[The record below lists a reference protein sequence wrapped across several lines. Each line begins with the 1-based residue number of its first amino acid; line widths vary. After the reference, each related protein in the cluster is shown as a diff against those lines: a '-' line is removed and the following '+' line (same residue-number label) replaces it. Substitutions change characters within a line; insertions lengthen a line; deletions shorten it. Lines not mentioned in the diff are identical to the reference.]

1 MSKVVKKVSFI
12 VMKRLKG
19 FKLKLSVSVWPVLFL
34 SLLVTGPVSAA
45 LEDSPVLQDFNQLQ
59 HAGLLV
65 LDAEQVPVYAKNAKQ
80 SFIPASTTKLI
91 TALLALQYWGED
103 YQFKTEFYLTYRGG
117 EKFKTTVP
125 TLLIKGFGDPFLVS
139 EELALIAKQ
148 LAKQLK
154 QQNIQKLSGIILDTS
169 YYQGG
174 VRFSG
179 AGHSDNPYDAVSSA
193 LAANFNTVYLQ
204 QTEQGIISA
213 ESQTPITP
221 AALMLA
227 EESNLF
233 SETIK
238 SMKGGKKRVN
248 LGRDEALGQRY
259 FAELL
264 RAFLKQEGVAVSN
277 DVAWQTLEEAFEPIL
292 LYQHRNQR
300 TLAEVV
306 TPMMKYSTNFIANQ
320 LALNLSRE
328 WLGAPANAERVA
340 KVYQQRLVKLFDWQ
354 QFTIEEG
361 AGLSRQNR
369 LSPQQLIDVLE
380 AFQPWR
386 HLLPE
391 IEPNV
396 YAKSGTLLGV
406 STLAGYLYKEEQW
419 FPFALM
425 INQAVPFRYRNQLV
439 RVLAAK

>member
-1 MSKVVKKVSFI
+1 M
-12 VMKRLKG
+12 
-19 FKLKLSVSVWPVLFL
+19 KLSVSGWFVLLL
-34 SLLVTGPVSAA
+34 SLFITGFVSASWEESPA
-45 LEDSPVLQDFNQLQ
+45 LQEFNQLQ

-65 LDAEQVPVYAKNAKQ
+65 LDAEQVPVYAKNAEQ

-103 YQFKTEFYLTYRGG
+103 YRFKTEFYLTDRGG
-117 EKFKTTVP
+117 EKFKTAAP

-139 EELALIAKQ
+139 EELALMAKQ

-154 QQNIQKLSGIILDTS
+154 QQNIDALSGIILDTS

-174 VRFSG
+174 VKFSG
-179 AGHSDNPYDAVSSA
+179 AGQSDNPYDAVSSS

-204 QTEQGIISA
+204 QTKQGIVSA
-213 ESQTPITP
+213 EPQTPITP
-221 AALMLA
+221 TALMFA
-227 EESNLF
+227 ENSNLF
-233 SETIK
+233 PVSDT
-238 SMKGGKKRVN
+238 SVKGGKKRVN
-248 LGRDEALGQRY
+248 LGRDEVLGQRY

-264 RAFLKQEGVAVSN
+264 RAFLKQEGVALSN
-277 DVAWQTLEEAFEPIL
+277 DVAWQTLDEAFEPIL
-292 LYQHRNQR
+292 FYQHRNQR

-306 TPMMKYSTNFIANQ
+306 MPMMKYSTNFIANQ

-340 KVYQQRLVKLFDWQ
+340 KVYQQRLADLFGWQ

-391 IEPNV
+391 VEPNV

-406 STLAGYLYKEEQW
+406 STLAGYLYKEAQW

-425 INQAVPFRYRNQLV
+425 INQPVPFRYRNQLASALV
-439 RVLAAK
+439 AQ